1 MKIRKN
7 SAFTLFEA
15 VIAAL
20 LTAVIALAAISG
32 TLASR
37 RAAEKSEFFSA
48 AETAAMVTDAALG
61 NILRTAPA
69 DEVSRFAL
77 AGGAITHNGVPIA
90 AAADIEVRGFAIDY
104 DALTNVFSGEYTLAR
119 GELERG
125 FTFAF
130 RSVHTP

>member
-1 MKIRKN
+1 MRRN
-7 SAFTLFEA
+7 NGFTLLET

-37 RAAEKSEFFSA
+37 RAAEKSEFVSH
-48 AETAAMVTDAALG
+48 AETAAAITSAALG
-61 NILRTAPA
+61 DILRTAPA
-69 DEVSRFAL
+69 DAASHFAL
-77 AGGAITHNGVPIA
+77 SGGAITYCGAPITGT
-90 AAADIEVRGFAIDY
+90 DGLEVRGFALDY
-104 DALTNVFSGEYTLAR
+104 DAMTHIFSGEYTLAR
-119 GELERG
+119 GELERE